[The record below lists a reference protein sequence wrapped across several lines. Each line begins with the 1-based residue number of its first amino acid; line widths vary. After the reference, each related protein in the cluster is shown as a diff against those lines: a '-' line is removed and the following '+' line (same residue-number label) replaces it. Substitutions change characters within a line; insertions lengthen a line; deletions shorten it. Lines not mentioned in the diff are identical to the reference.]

1 MDRARARPK
10 TAGQCFGFGF
20 PASVGASG
28 CPSSCK
34 PCRGARDSFRF
45 GFSGRITVQR
55 PRCSPFGAHRLG
67 SRRPR
72 PGLFPQLRTK
82 TMGRTLENKQQI
94 IEELK
99 GLLGAAEM
107 ALVLDYKGLSIKEM
121 SDLRTRLQ
129 ASSGICKVTKNTLM
143 RRAID
148 GNSAWS
154 ELDSLL
160 TGTNAFVL
168 IKGDVSGAVKAI
180 QAFQKDTKK
189 SDVKGG
195 LFEGK
200 LLSQNDIKALG
211 ELPSKEVLIA
221 QIAGAINAVATKL
234 AVGINEVPSGLARAL
249 KQHAESGDAS

>member
-1 MDRARARPK
+1 
-10 TAGQCFGFGF
+10 
-20 PASVGASG
+20 
-28 CPSSCK
+28 
-34 PCRGARDSFRF
+34 
-45 GFSGRITVQR
+45 
-55 PRCSPFGAHRLG
+55 
-67 SRRPR
+67 
-72 PGLFPQLRTK
+72 
-82 TMGRTLENKQQI
+82 MGRTLESKQQI
-94 IEELK
+94 VDELK
-99 GLLGAAEM
+99 GLLDEADM

-129 ASSGICKVTKNTLM
+129 ASQGVCKVTKNTLM

-148 GNSAWS
+148 GSSAWS

-168 IKGDVSGAVKAI
+168 IKGDVGGAVKAV
-180 QAFQKDTKK
+180 QSFQKDTKK

-200 LLSQNDIKALG
+200 LLSQNDIKAIG

-249 KQHAESGDAS
+249 KQHAEGDAS